1 MGTYTY
7 HSFFFHFIRKTA
19 ILYFMKIFVPEK
31 YWHKFFE
38 IGVFVKGFNGIWET
52 LSGLLVLFLNKET
65 IRDWFFVLASREL
78 LEDPSDHLINFLA
91 GVLQNFSREAQTF
104 AALYILIHG
113 ALNIFLA
120 VQLYRGKKW
129 AYLFVINVTTLFVL
143 YQIYRIGIHH
153 SLLLTILTIIDIL
166 FVVVAW
172 HEYRHLYP
180 RGEQSK

>member
-7 HSFFFHFIRKTA
+7 HSFFFNFIRKTA

-52 LSGLLVLFLNKET
+52 LSGLLV
-65 IRDWFFVLASREL
+65 